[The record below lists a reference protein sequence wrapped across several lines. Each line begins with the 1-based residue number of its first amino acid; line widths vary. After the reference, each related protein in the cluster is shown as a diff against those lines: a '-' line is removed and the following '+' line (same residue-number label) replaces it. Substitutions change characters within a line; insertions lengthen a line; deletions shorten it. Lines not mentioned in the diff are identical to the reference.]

1 MVGISAMSWCPI
13 STKNCT
19 DIFVKS
25 KSNNSPNVRLYVAQ
39 QICRPTS
46 ATAVYANPLNGEFFP
61 EKEPSNLALRHAPFD
76 AAERNNGMEPKR
88 ERKSPSPFN

>member
-1 MVGISAMSWCPI
+1 MVGISAMNWCPI

-25 KSNNSPNVRLYVAQ
+25 NNSRNVRQYVAQ

-46 ATAVYANPLNGEFFP
+46 ATVYANPPNGEFFP

-76 AAERNNGMEPKR
+76 AAAERNNGMERKR
-88 ERKSPSPFN
+88 EKISFAF